1 MLRVRLLLN
10 WHCTCADNICAAKYE
25 DYTNKRDRD
34 TNVLAD
40 TADERATLESALK
53 HCDDALAVGD
63 PSGNDPRH
71 EGRMQAF
78 QSKSIILLQLG
89 R

>member
-1 MLRVRLLLN
+1 MLFACQ
-10 WHCTCADNICAAKYE
+10 CTFADNICAAKYE
-25 DYTNKRDRD
+25 DYQNKRDRD

-40 TADERATLESALK
+40 TAEERATLDSALT
-53 HCDDALAVGD
+53 HCDDALAASD

-78 QSKSIILLQLG
+78 QSKGIILLQLG

>member
-1 MLRVRLLLN
+1 MRLLLDCK
-10 WHCTCADNICAAKYE
+10 CTFADNICAAKYE

-40 TADERATLESALK
+40 TADERATLESALT
-53 HCDDALAVGD
+53 HCDDALTVGD
-63 PSGNDPRH
+63 PNGNDPRH
-71 EGRMQAF
+71 EGRMHAF
-78 QSKSIILLQLG
+78 QSKGIILLQLG